1 MAGNASSPRNRASA
15 KSLRVERVP
24 LDLLRRLEAR
34 AAAEG
39 LGASDLATRILRR
52 ALGAPSRADVLR
64 EIRSRPVRDLG
75 RRPAEIVRDE
85 RER

>member
-1 MAGNASSPRNRASA
+1 MAENASSPRNRASA

-39 LGASDLATRILRR
+39 LSASDLAMRILRR
-52 ALGAPSRADVLR
+52 ALGAPSRAEVLR

>member
-1 MAGNASSPRNRASA
+1 MVEDSSAPRNRASA

-39 LGASDLATRILRR
+39 LSASDLAMRILRR
-52 ALGAPSRADVLR
+52 VLGAPSPADVLR